1 MSATVRSDASGT
13 APLLEVRSLAQRF
26 GSLRALDGV
35 DLDVRRGGFTALIGP
50 NGAGKTTAFNCISG
64 AQRPSGG
71 SIRFEGRELAGAPY
85 HQVARLGLVRTYQ
98 VVQPFAEMSVLDA
111 VTVGAL
117 LRRPH
122 VAEARAFAGST
133 IEALG
138 LGPKRDIIARSLT
151 IADKKRL
158 ELARALATEPRLL
171 LLDEVMAGL
180 TPTECAAAV
189 ELLREIVTRG
199 ITIVMVEH
207 VMEVLM
213 QLADHVVVLAT
224 GKVIFDG
231 KPSEAVNDPGVI
243 EAYLGRP

>member
-1 MSATVRSDASGT
+1 MNAA
-13 APLLEVRSLAQRF
+13 APFLEVRGLSKRF
-26 GSLRALDGV
+26 GSLRALDGIN
-35 DLDVRRGGFTALIGP
+35 LDVPHGGLTALIGP

-64 AQRPSGG
+64 ALRPSEG
-71 SIRFEGRELAGAPY
+71 SIRFEGHEIAGAPY
-85 HQVARLGLVRTYQ
+85 HRVARLGVVRTYQ
-98 VVQPFAEMSVLDA
+98 VVQPFAEMTVLDA

-117 LRRPH
+117 LRHPR
-122 VAEARAFAGST
+122 VSEARAFAGET

-138 LGPKRDIIARSLT
+138 LGSKRVAIARSLT

-158 ELARALATEPRLL
+158 ELARALATEPQLL

-189 ELLREIVTRG
+189 DLLRGIVARE

-213 QLADHVVVLAT
+213 PLADHVVVLAT
-224 GKVIFDG
+224 GKIIFDG
-231 KPSEAVNDPGVI
+231 KPRDAVNDPAVI
-243 EAYLGRP
+243 DAYLGRP